1 MMLTPILTLDILIS
15 LVLVGLGS
23 VILIRNNRVL
33 SHWAFL
39 IFAFSSASWILSNY
53 FSNDQHLHYGIV
65 LIANR
70 FTLLYPGL
78 ALASLMVFVSTLVPA
93 SIFIKY
99 PRILLTA
106 NLAAF
111 ALTLTPWVVAAVHK
125 QGSVY
130 AIDFGGLAAVYFAM
144 LFIDL
149 ALIVVVLTKGIRKS
163 KGDDKLRLKMI
174 AWTSLTVLAIN
185 FFTNVFLPF
194 FGNLF
199 QLTNLGPLSTAF
211 MVGGL
216 LYSIARY
223 RLFNIRLA
231 IARSIAYLLSFSLI
245 GVIYG
250 ALLIAVSS
258 SAFFSNQPLVFQRS
272 EYIAFAIATAFVYPT
287 TKRFFDKVTDKI
299 FYKDAYDTQAFLDE
313 LNQALVS
320 SIELEKL
327 LTHCAEVIAK
337 NMKAEYCLFGIEQT
351 AFKGVRI
358 VGTTRKD
365 FSQQDILKARSMTP
379 HLGMSV
385 IVVDYLPAEL
395 DKLKQLLV
403 RNGIA
408 VLVRLVPEFSVSRD
422 GVEGLGYIML
432 GQKRSGNSYT
442 PQDVRLLGTIAS
454 ELVIAIQNSL
464 HFEEIQRFNITLQ
477 QQVNDATRKLRRT
490 NQRLRE
496 LDETKDDF
504 ISMASHQLRTPLTS
518 VKGYLSLVLEGDAG
532 KLNETQAK
540 MLRQAFSSSQR
551 MVFLITDLLNISRLK
566 TGKFVI
572 ETTPVDLSA
581 LVQEEVEQLH
591 ESAEI
596 KQITL
601 SFTKPAAF
609 PKLMLDET
617 KVRQVIMNY
626 IDNALYYTPV
636 GGKVAVELTEKPA
649 TVELRVVDS
658 GIGVPKAEQPHLFTK
673 FYRATNARKARPDGT
688 GLGLFMAKKAITAQ
702 GGSIVFSSHEGH
714 GSTFGFV
721 FSKTRLK
728 VPENISAVQHSLTA
742 QIDADVAADK
752 KRQKQP
758 A

>member
-1 MMLTPILTLDILIS
+1 MMLTPIVVLDALIA
-15 LVLVGLGS
+15 LVLVGLGG
-23 VILIRNNRVL
+23 VILVRNNRIL
-33 SHWAFL
+33 SHWAFF
-39 IFAFSSASWILSNY
+39 IFTFSSASWIMSNY
-53 FSNDQHLHYGIV
+53 FSNDQHLHYGLV

-70 FTLLYPGL
+70 LTLLYPGL
-78 ALASLMVFVSTLVPA
+78 ALASLMVFVSALVPS
-93 SIFIKY
+93 SILIKY
-99 PRILLTA
+99 PRILLVA
-106 NLAAF
+106 NAAAF
-111 ALTLTPWVVAAVHK
+111 SLTFTPWVVMAVHK

-130 AIDFGGLAAVYFAM
+130 AIDFGGLAAIYFAV

-149 ALIVVVLTKGIRKS
+149 ALIVVVLARGIRRS
-163 KGDDKLRLKMI
+163 GGNDKLRLEMI

-185 FFTNVFLPF
+185 FFTNAILPF
-194 FGNLF
+194 FGNFF
-199 QLTNLGPLSTAF
+199 QLTNLGPLSTAL
-211 MVGGL
+211 MVAGL

-223 RLFNIRLA
+223 RLFNIRLT
-231 IARSIAYLLSFSLI
+231 IARSIAYLLSFSFI
-245 GVIYG
+245 GIIYG
-250 ALLIAVSS
+250 SLLIAVSS
-258 SAFFSNQPLVFQRS
+258 SAFFGNQPVMLQRS
-272 EYIAFAIATAFVYPT
+272 EYVAFAIVTAFVYPA
-287 TKRFFDKVTDKI
+287 TKRFFDKVTDRI

-327 LTHCAEVIAK
+327 LTHCADVIAH

-358 VGTTRKD
+358 VGTTQKD
-365 FSQQDILKARSMTP
+365 FSQRDILKARSMTP

-385 IVVDYLPAEL
+385 VVVDYLPAEL
-395 DKLKQLLV
+395 DKLKQLLT

-408 VLVRLVPEFSVSRD
+408 VLVRLVPEFSASHD

-442 PQDVRLLGTIAS
+442 PQDVRLLGTIAN

-477 QQVNDATRKLRRT
+477 QQVSDATRKLRRT

-532 KLNETQAK
+532 KLNETQTK

-566 TGKFVI
+566 TGKFEI
-572 ETTPVDLSA
+572 DAKPVDLSA
-581 LVQEEVEQLH
+581 LVQEEIEQLT
-591 ESAEI
+591 ESAEV
-596 KQITL
+596 KQIEL
-601 SFTKPAAF
+601 SYTKPATF
-609 PKLMLDET
+609 PKLMLDDT
-617 KVRQVIMNY
+617 KIRQVVMNY

-636 GGKVAVELTEKPA
+636 GGHIDVELTEKPA
-649 TVELRVVDS
+649 TVELRVTDS
-658 GIGVPKAEQPHLFTK
+658 GIGVPKSEQPHLFTK
-673 FYRATNARKARPDGT
+673 FYRATNARKTRPDGT

-702 GGSIVFSSHEGH
+702 GGSIVFSSREGH
-714 GSTFGFV
+714 GSTFGFL
-721 FSKTRLK
+721 FSKNKLR
-728 VPENISAVQHSLTA
+728 VPDNATAVPHSLTS

-752 KRQKQP
+752 KKQKQS